1 MTDDHPENNTPN
13 TPDEIELWDRHSVC
27 AFFGGRE
34 KPIHISTLYRG
45 MARGLYPRPV
55 NVAANVARWLGHECR
70 AVRQRMLAERSKPA
84 PTTLPRRGRP
94 PKARSSD
101 ATATAEA

>member
-13 TPDEIELWDRHSVC
+13 TPDEIELWDRDAVC

-45 MARGLYPRPV
+45 IARGIYPKSI
-55 NVAANVARWLGHECR
+55 NVAGNVARWLGHECR
-70 AVRQRMLAERSKPA
+70 AVRQRMLTARDKPKTKPQGA
-84 PTTLPRRGRP
+84 ARRGRP
-94 PKARSSD
+94 RRVREA
-101 ATATAEA
+101 ATAEA